1 MDFLSARI
9 ARRHLRRFIKRT
21 YAKSV
26 KQAVGIPVIAARL
39 ITNASEGEALL
50 LGGVCDAV
58 AYGRELLRNPN
69 FAQAAMSELGCTGL
83 IENSYKRAFK

>member
-1 MDFLSARI
+1 MSARI